1 MPPLADYEA
10 LRVRSRRRAQAKG
23 TRLERLVQAALEA
36 EGAKVE
42 RAPKIVRWRPAD
54 EPGGK
59 PQPFT
64 THHDF
69 FGCWDLMAVM
79 PDGRRCMVQ
88 VTTLENAAHKR
99 VKIIQAGFPATPDDR
114 ILAHIGRRT
123 FRELVGPA
131 FAMPGRTIL
140 LPPLRR
146 GPKPARPVRPVEDGE
161 LWLSGDGDVHTRRE
175 SP

>member
-1 MPPLADYEA
+1 MSAVLLDD
-10 LRVRSRRRAQAKG
+10 LRRASRRRAQAKG
-23 TRLERLVQAALEA
+23 ARLERLVQAALEA

-42 RAPKIVRWRPAD
+42 RAPKIVRWRPPD

-140 LPPLRR
+140 LPPLPRR
-146 GPKPARPVRPVEDGE
+146 AKPGKSVRPVENGQF
-161 LWLSGDGDVHTRRE
+161 WLSRDGSIHTQV
-175 SP
+175 P